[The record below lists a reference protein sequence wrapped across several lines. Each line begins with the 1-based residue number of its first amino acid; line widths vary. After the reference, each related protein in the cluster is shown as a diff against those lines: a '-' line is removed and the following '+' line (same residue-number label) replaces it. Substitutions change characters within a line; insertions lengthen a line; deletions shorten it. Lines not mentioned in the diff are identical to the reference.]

1 MMEALKVAMVAM
13 VAAMVVAMVV
23 VAMVVLM
30 GVARAMAVVLVAMV
44 VVAMAV
50 VAATVVAIVVQATVA
65 VVVGAMRRAPQAD
78 QAQGTGAEAA
88 GGVRLPV
95 EDTLGT
101 AALIA
106 TENPDA
112 IAARRST
119 AS

>member
-1 MMEALKVAMVAM
+1 
-13 VAAMVVAMVV
+13 
-23 VAMVVLM
+23 
-30 GVARAMAVVLVAMV
+30 
-44 VVAMAV
+44 
-50 VAATVVAIVVQATVA
+50 